1 MSHYPFYCTG
11 CYAKQLSA
19 RYYASQDAEFFGN
32 NNRTAN
38 DAAVREARRQANAAR
53 KGAANASDPHAL
65 AAIEADASSWELTL
79 GAGSEGSIKD
89 LTPLL
94 KSGGVDLYLAGHWHY
109 YESLWPARDGTTGT
123 GGQPVQKSF
132 VDPPI
137 TVHVTTGNGGPPS
150 ADSFTEDC
158 PGPDCGKIP
167 ATRHQS
173 TKYGYG
179 RITAHNVT
187 HMQYTQIN
195 NADGSVEDDWFLVQ
209 NKHGPF
215 P

>member
-1 MSHYPFYCTG
+1 MHFYQTFDAPL
-11 CYAKQLSA
+11 YAGKMVG
-19 RYYASQDAEFFGN
+19 RGN
-32 NNRTAN
+32 HNPQ
-38 DAAVREARRQANAAR
+38 AV
-53 KGAANASDPHAL
+53 
-65 AAIEADASSWELTL
+65 I
-79 GAGSEGSIKD
+79 
-89 LTPLL
+89 
-94 KSGGVDLYLAGHWHY
+94 
-109 YESLWPARDGTTGT
+109 
-123 GGQPVQKSF
+123 
-132 VDPPI
+132 
-137 TVHVTTGNGGPPS
+137 HVTTGNGGPPS